1 MSSFNNALLM
11 NTVFGI
17 PPHHPASLISRT
29 TSSSNSS
36 FTDPRSI
43 FPLNLSNSNN
53 NNNSSSADTITDN
66 DSAGENNNVE
76 EKISV
81 KSSSIADLRLKAK
94 KHQEALGINDP
105 E

>member
-29 TSSSNSS
+29 TSSNSS

-76 EKISV
+76 EKFSV

>member
-1 MSSFNNALLM
+1 M

-29 TSSSNSS
+29 TSSSSS

-43 FPLNLSNSNN
+43 FPLNLSNSN

>member
-29 TSSSNSS
+29 TSSSSSS

-53 NNNSSSADTITDN
+53 NNNNSSNTDTPDN
-66 DSAGENNNVE
+66 DAGDNNNE
-76 EKISV
+76 EKFSV

-94 KHQEALGINDP
+94 KHQEALGINADP

>member
-53 NNNSSSADTITDN
+53 NNSSSADTITDN